1 MTAMTTASLRSRLI
15 RRLVSLQAALLA
27 AFVLFIIGT
36 LWASGCVLHQRDE
49 GRGIN
54 VLRAALARNA
64 DGTLFLRQTSA
75 LKELRADTPKLW
87 FLIRD
92 KAGRSL
98 SEGDMPP
105 QFARLGEALGDI
117 GQAKFGW
124 DRAQDDLRH
133 LSGQMKLVETSAG
146 PVQIIATSDT
156 KLSDAMSLLQVAVA
170 FFGVTLPGLALMT
183 LATLVATPLVVRNAL
198 AGLDEAAHQAGE
210 IDIDKRGARL
220 PVGAVPTEIAPLVSA
235 VNDALGR
242 LDEGYERHRR
252 FLADAAHELRTPIAI
267 LTTRLEGLP
276 QSTEK
281 ARLIEDVSRLSTLTE
296 QLLDLQR
303 LEQRLAQSSAIDL
316 AGLCTQVIA
325 DLAPLAIAAGYEISL
340 QHDGERIEVW
350 GDQGA
355 LERAVVNLVQNAIQ
369 HGGHR
374 GAIVVA
380 VSAPA
385 TVEVRDQG
393 PGIPAS
399 ERERIF
405 EPFHR
410 LQPQTRGAGL
420 GLNLVREI
428 IHLHR
433 GEVSVTERTG
443 HGACFR
449 ISLPPMALPAFA
461 VG

>member
-1 MTAMTTASLRSRLI
+1 MTAMNTASLRSRLV
-15 RRLVSLQAALLA
+15 RRLISLQAVLLVALV
-27 AFVLFIIGT
+27 VLVIAS
-36 LWASGCVLHQRDE
+36 LWASGCVYRRDE

-54 VLRAALARNA
+54 VLRDAVARNA
-64 DGTLFLRQTSA
+64 DGTLFLHETSA
-75 LKELRADTPKLW
+75 LKELRDDTPDLW
-87 FLIRD
+87 FVIHD
-92 KAGRSL
+92 KAGHSL
-98 SEGDMPP
+98 SEGDVPP
-105 QFARLGEALGDI
+105 AFTRLGGTLGDI

-124 DRAQDDLRH
+124 DRAKDDSRH
-133 LSGQMKLVETSAG
+133 LSGQMKLVDTAAG
-146 PVQIIATSDT
+146 EVQIIATSET
-156 KLSDAMSLLQVAVA
+156 RISDAKSLLQIAVA
-170 FFGVTLPGLALMT
+170 FFGLTLPGLALMA
-183 LATLVATPLVVRNAL
+183 LATLVATPLVIRNAL

-276 QSTEK
+276 QSMEK

-316 AGLCTQVIA
+316 AGLCAQVIA

-340 QHDGERIEVW
+340 QHDDERIEVW
-350 GDQGA
+350 GDRGA

-385 TVEVRDQG
+385 TIEVRDQG

-428 IHLHR
+428 INLHR
-433 GEVSVTERTG
+433 GEVTVTERSG

-449 ISLPPMALPAFA
+449 ISLPPIALPAFA

>member
-1 MTAMTTASLRSRLI
+1 MTAMNTASLRSRLI
-15 RRLVSLQAALLA
+15 RRLIPLHAVLLVALI
-27 AFVLFIIGT
+27 VLVIAT
-36 LWASGCVLHQRDE
+36 LWASGCVYRRDD
-49 GRGIN
+49 GRGID
-54 VLRAALARNA
+54 VLRDAVARSA
-64 DGTLFLRQTSA
+64 DGTLFLRETPA
-75 LKELRADTPKLW
+75 LKELRNDTRKLW
-87 FLIRD
+87 FVIHD
-92 KAGRSL
+92 KSGHSL
-98 SEGDMPP
+98 SEGDVPP
-105 QFARLGEALGDI
+105 EFARLGGALGDVEGEI
-117 GQAKFGW
+117 RSW
-124 DRAQDDLRH
+124 DRARDDSRH
-133 LSGQMKLVETSAG
+133 ISGQMNVVETAAG
-146 PVQIIATSDT
+146 PVQIIVTSEIRI
-156 KLSDAMSLLQVAVA
+156 SDAQSLLQITLA
-170 FFGVTLPGLALMT
+170 FFGLMLPGFALMA
-183 LATLVATPLVVRNAL
+183 LATLVATPLVIRNAL

-220 PVGAVPTEIAPLVSA
+220 PVGAVPTEIAPLVTA

-316 AGLCTQVIA
+316 AGLCAQVIA

-340 QHDGERIEVW
+340 QQDDERIEVW
-350 GDQGA
+350 GDRGA

-399 ERERIF
+399 ERKRIF

-433 GEVSVTERTG
+433 GEVTVTERTG

-449 ISLPPMALPAFA
+449 ISLPPIALPALA

>member
-1 MTAMTTASLRSRLI
+1 MTAMNTASLRSRLI
-15 RRLVSLQAALLA
+15 RRLIPLHAVLLV
-27 AFVLFIIGT
+27 AFVVLVIAT
-36 LWASGCVLHQRDE
+36 LWASGCVYRRDD
-49 GRGIN
+49 GRGID
-54 VLRAALARNA
+54 VLRDAVARSA
-64 DGTLFLRQTSA
+64 DGTLFLSETAA
-75 LKELRADTPKLW
+75 LKELRSDTRKLW
-87 FLIRD
+87 FVIHD
-92 KAGRSL
+92 KSGHSL
-98 SEGDMPP
+98 SEGDVPP
-105 QFARLGEALGDI
+105 EFARLGGALDLDGEI
-117 GQAKFGW
+117 RSW
-124 DRAQDDLRH
+124 DRARDDSRH
-133 LSGQMKLVETSAG
+133 ISGQMKVVETAAG
-146 PVQIIATSDT
+146 LVQIIVTSEIRI
-156 KLSDAMSLLQVAVA
+156 SDAQSLLQITLA
-170 FFGVTLPGLALMT
+170 FFGLMLPGFALMA

-220 PVGAVPTEIAPLVSA
+220 PVGAVPTEIAPLVTA

-276 QSTEK
+276 QSADK

-296 QLLDLQR
+296 QLLDLER
-303 LEQRLAQSSAIDL
+303 LEQRLAQSSTIDL
-316 AGLCTQVIA
+316 AALCAQVIA

-340 QHDGERIEVW
+340 QHEGARIEVW
-350 GDQGA
+350 GDRGA

-369 HGGHR
+369 HGGHC

-385 TVEVRDQG
+385 TIEVRDQG
-393 PGIPAS
+393 PGIPPA

-410 LQPQTRGAGL
+410 LRPQHRGTGL

-433 GEVSVTERTG
+433 GEVSVAERTS

-449 ISLPPMALPAFA
+449 ISLPPIALPALA

>member
-1 MTAMTTASLRSRLI
+1 MNTASLRSRLI
-15 RRLVSLQAALLA
+15 RRLIPLHAVLLV
-27 AFVLFIIGT
+27 AFVVLVIAS
-36 LWASGCVLHQRDE
+36 LWASGCVYRRDE
-49 GRGIN
+49 GHGID
-54 VLRAALARNA
+54 VLRDAIARNA
-64 DGTLFLRQTSA
+64 DGTLFLQDTPE
-75 LKELRADTPKLW
+75 LKELRHDTRNLW
-87 FLIRD
+87 FVIHD
-92 KAGRSL
+92 TSGHSF
-98 SEGDMPP
+98 SEGDVPP
-105 QFARLGEALGDI
+105 EFARLGRALGDTDGEI
-117 GQAKFGW
+117 RRW
-124 DRAQDDLRH
+124 DRARDDARRI
-133 LSGQMKLVETSAG
+133 SGQMKVVDTAAG
-146 PVQIIATSDT
+146 PVQIVVTSEIRV
-156 KLSDAMSLLQVAVA
+156 SDARSLLQITLA
-170 FFGVTLPGLALMT
+170 FFGLMLPGFALMA
-183 LATLVATPLVVRNAL
+183 LATLAATPLVVRNAL
-198 AGLDEAAHQAGE
+198 SGLDEAAHQAGE

-220 PVGAVPTEIAPLVSA
+220 PVGAVPTEIAPLVTA

-303 LEQRLAQSSAIDL
+303 LEQRLAQSSSIDL
-316 AGLCTQVIA
+316 AALCAQVIA

-340 QHDGERIEVW
+340 QHDDDRIEVW
-350 GDQGA
+350 GDRGA
-355 LERAVVNLVQNAIQ
+355 LERAIVNLVQNAIQ
-369 HGGHR
+369 HGGRR

-385 TVEVRDQG
+385 TIEVRDQG
-393 PGIPAS
+393 PGIPPT
-399 ERERIF
+399 ERERVF

-433 GEVSVTERTG
+433 GEVSVTERIG

-449 ISLPPMALPAFA
+449 ISLPPMAFPAFA

>member
-1 MTAMTTASLRSRLI
+1 MTAPNTASLRSRLV
-15 RRLVSLQAALLA
+15 RRLISLQAVVLA
-27 AFVLFIIGT
+27 ALVVLVIGS

-54 VLRAALARNA
+54 VLRGALARKP
-64 DGTLFLRQTSA
+64 DGKLFLRQTQA
-75 LKELRADTPKLW
+75 LKELRADAPKLW

-92 KAGRSL
+92 KSGQSL
-98 SEGDMPP
+98 SEGDVPP
-105 QFARLGEALGDI
+105 QLARLGEALGDI

-124 DRAQDDLRH
+124 DRAQDDTRH
-133 LSGQMKLVETSAG
+133 LSGQMKLVETAAG
-146 PVQIIATSDT
+146 PVQILATSDT
-156 KLSDAMSLLQVAVA
+156 RISDAKSLLQIAVA
-170 FFGVTLPGLALMT
+170 FFGVTLPGLALMA
-183 LATLVATPLVVRNAL
+183 LATLVATPLVIRNAL

-220 PVGAVPTEIAPLVSA
+220 PVGAVPTEIAPLVTA

-276 QSTEK
+276 QSAEK

-303 LEQRLAQSSAIDL
+303 LEQRLAQSCTIDL
-316 AGLCTQVIA
+316 AALCAQVIA
-325 DLAPLAIAAGYEISL
+325 DIAPLAIAAGYEISL
-340 QHDGERIEVW
+340 QHDDERIEVW
-350 GDQGA
+350 GDRGA

-374 GAIVVA
+374 GAIIVA
-380 VSAPA
+380 VGAPA
-385 TVEVRDQG
+385 TIEVRDQG
-393 PGIPAS
+393 SGIPPA

-410 LQPQTRGAGL
+410 LQPQHRGAGL

-428 IHLHR
+428 INLHR
-433 GEVSVTERTG
+433 GEVSVTERSG

-449 ISLPPMALPAFA
+449 ISLPPIALPALA